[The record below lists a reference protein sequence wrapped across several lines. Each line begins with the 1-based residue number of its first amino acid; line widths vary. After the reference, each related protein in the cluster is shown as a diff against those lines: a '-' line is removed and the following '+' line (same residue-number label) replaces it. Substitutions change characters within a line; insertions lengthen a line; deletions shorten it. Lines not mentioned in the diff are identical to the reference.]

1 MAGLRFWGTN
11 LTVPLA
17 ERIWTKARVSGF
29 LMEIG
34 VSHSKRFA
42 DSGGWGY
49 GVFE

>member
-1 MAGLRFWGTN
+1 MARLRFWGTN
-11 LTVPLA
+11 LTVPPA
-17 ERIWTKARVSGF
+17 ERIWMKARVSGF
-29 LMEIG
+29 LVETG

>member
-17 ERIWTKARVSGF
+17 ERIWMKARVSGF

>member
-1 MAGLRFWGTN
+1 MARLRFWGTN

-17 ERIWTKARVSGF
+17 ERIWTKDRVSGF